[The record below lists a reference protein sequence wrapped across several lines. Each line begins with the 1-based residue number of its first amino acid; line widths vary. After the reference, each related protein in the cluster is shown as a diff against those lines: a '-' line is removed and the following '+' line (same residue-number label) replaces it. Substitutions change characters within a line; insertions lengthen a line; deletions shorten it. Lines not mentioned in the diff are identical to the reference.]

1 MQINIDKKS
10 GIFISVIAGLLI
22 IIMAMAMHQKSDCGF
37 FGMNHDNRHGSM
49 MDSEGSADLTG
60 ADIMFLQMMI
70 PHHQQAVDISELALT
85 KSTDTELLALAQE
98 IRDGQAA
105 EIIQMKAWLASAKE
119 NVDMGHSMGDSM
131 GGMLSDLQLDELKA
145 ANGKSFDLL
154 WLSGMTGHH
163 EGALHMSQMINDAD
177 NGEIKK
183 FGEDIVSTQSA
194 QIKQMAAMIKR
205 LS

>member
-10 GIFISVIAGLLI
+10 GIFISIIAGLLI
-22 IIMAMAMHQKSDCGF
+22 IIMAMAMHQKSDRGF

-49 MDSEGSADLTG
+49 MDAEGSADLSG

-85 KSTDTELLALAQE
+85 KSTDSELLALAQQ

-105 EIIQMKAWLASAKE
+105 EIIQMKTWLASAKE
-119 NVDMGHSMGDSM
+119 DVDMGHSMGDSM

-163 EGALHMSQMINDAD
+163 EGALHMSQMIKNAD
-177 NGEIKK
+177 NSEIKK
-183 FGEDIVSTQSA
+183 FGENIVSTQSA

>member
-1 MQINIDKKS
+1 
-10 GIFISVIAGLLI
+10 
-22 IIMAMAMHQKSDCGF
+22 MAMAMHQKSDRGF

-49 MDSEGSADLTG
+49 MDAEGSADLSG

-85 KSTDTELLALAQE
+85 KSTDSELLALAQQ

-105 EIIQMKAWLASAKE
+105 EIIQMKTWLASAKE
-119 NVDMGHSMGDSM
+119 DVDMGHSMGDSM

-163 EGALHMSQMINDAD
+163 EGALHMSQMIKNAD
-177 NGEIKK
+177 NSEIKK
-183 FGEDIVSTQSA
+183 FGENIVSTQSA